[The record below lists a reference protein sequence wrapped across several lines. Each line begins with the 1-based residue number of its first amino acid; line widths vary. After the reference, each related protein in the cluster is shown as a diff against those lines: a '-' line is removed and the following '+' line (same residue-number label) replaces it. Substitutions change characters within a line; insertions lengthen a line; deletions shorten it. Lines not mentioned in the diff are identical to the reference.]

1 MDGGEVVED
10 VEEADV
16 VEAEGGV
23 EFSIPSH
30 CTVLPS
36 LATRHVAAVAAVA
49 AVAMRANLLFPSQL
63 PNLRCEWWNGVV
75 GGMMISD
82 RKGSKGRTVANVAR
96 GGVLWVK
103 ARRRRC
109 IFCEM
114 RDGECQEWCVKLK
127 KVGLRIEGINWGGGN
142 TSNVSCLVVG
152 LVVTVLHG
160 YFNKTRRPRRQVS

>member
-10 VEEADV
+10 VEGADV
-16 VEAEGGV
+16 VEAKGGV

-30 CTVLPS
+30 CTVWPS

-49 AVAMRANLLFPSQL
+49 AVAMRANLLFPSEL

-75 GGMMISD
+75 GGMISD

-109 IFCEM
+109 IFCG
-114 RDGECQEWCVKLK
+114 DVVWG
-127 KVGLRIEGINWGGGN
+127 GINWGGSQC
-142 TSNVSCLVVG
+142 TTFEDS
-152 LVVTVLHG
+152 
-160 YFNKTRRPRRQVS
+160 K

>member
-1 MDGGEVVED
+1 MDEGEVVED
-10 VEEADV
+10 LEGADV

-49 AVAMRANLLFPSQL
+49 AVAKRANLLFPSQL

-75 GGMMISD
+75 GGMISD

-109 IFCEM
+109 IFL
-114 RDGECQEWCVKLK
+114 RDARWC
-127 KVGLRIEGINWGGGN
+127 
-142 TSNVSCLVVG
+142 
-152 LVVTVLHG
+152 
-160 YFNKTRRPRRQVS
+160 